1 MGSQSLMV
9 RDTGAFLSSPS
20 ARRAASH
27 RERKSASQENRARLL
42 ELKSS
47 TLGEAMKKT
56 LAILTAIVMPGG
68 FVVLAVAVSAF
79 LFARH
84 RARLAA
90 TVAAGA

>member
-1 MGSQSLMV
+1 M
-9 RDTGAFLSSPS
+9 
-20 ARRAASH
+20 
-27 RERKSASQENRARLL
+27 L